1 MDSFPD
7 MSTEAKCREL
17 LDRYPDNVFVKWRLA
32 SLLQSQGHSEEASEI
47 LPNEPTHS
55 LKYDMGLLTHN
66 ERIRQCPE
74 DAAAYLK
81 RGIWHRWNG
90 SFGEALSDYDTSI
103 MIDPETA
110 YAFCA
115 RAELRA
121 ACPDERFRDGQM
133 SVEDAR
139 TALELAGQ
147 SGELIGDWRRRLY
160 LQALAAAHAEN
171 DDFREAIVIR
181 IRALDLAVTNR
192 ARSDISLRLEEYR
205 SGNPIR
211 DGHGLLR
218 SGFKPPDDAATS
230 PAHPADPPGR

>member
-17 LDRYPDNVFVKWRLA
+17 LDLYPDNVFLRDHLA
-32 SLLQSQGHSEEASEI
+32 SLLRSQGRSEEASEI
-47 LPNEPTHS
+47 LPIEPTHS
-55 LKYDMGLLTHN
+55 LKYDMGLLGFD

-74 DAAAYLK
+74 DAAAYLN
-81 RGIWHRWNG
+81 RGIWHRWHG

-103 MIDPETA
+103 MIDPRTA

-133 SVEDAR
+133 AVGDAR
-139 TALELAGQ
+139 TALELAGE
-147 SGELIGDWRRRLY
+147 SGELIGDWRHRLY
-160 LQALAAAHAEN
+160 LQVLAAAHAEN
-171 DDFREAIVIR
+171 DDFREAIVIQ

-192 ARSDISLRLEEYR
+192 ARSEISLRLEEYR
-205 SGNPIR
+205 SGNSIW
-211 DGHGLLR
+211 DGYGMLKY
-218 SGFKPPDDAATS
+218 GFSPPVDAATS
-230 PAHPADPPGR
+230 PAHPVDPPGR